1 MATIDILAKVA
12 KTTMFKSLESN
23 ATVNPGKMVAG
34 MVVVVASTALTT
46 IATNVTRNM
55 VNKAMKTEGPDL
67 DERVKQA
74 EEYVDQKESE
84 KSDE

>member
-12 KTTMFKSLESN
+12 NTTMFKSLESH
-23 ATVNPGKMVAG
+23 AAVNPGKMVAG

-46 IATNVTRNM
+46 IATNMTRNM

-74 EEYVDQKESE
+74 EEYVEQKESE
-84 KSDE
+84 ESDE